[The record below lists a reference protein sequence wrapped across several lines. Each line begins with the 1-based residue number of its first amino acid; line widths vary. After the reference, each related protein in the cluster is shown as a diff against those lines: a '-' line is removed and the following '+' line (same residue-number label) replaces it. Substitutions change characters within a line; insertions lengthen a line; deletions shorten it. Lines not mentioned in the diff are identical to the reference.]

1 MKQCSPL
8 NVGDL
13 AEVILDLRLEYGD
26 TDEYFYILQDS
37 DYARIVKKYHCIGY
51 STMSRTVGMAIAMK
65 MSHTALRERVGQ
77 EERYGKEAFDAFVS
91 LLTKKLKDPAFG
103 MLAPLAYFGGTY
115 RCESEYY
122 AKSNEFTWQPFYRGS
137 ETNVPMWKGRRIY
150 KVNGQDIVEPY
161 EDKQGLGNDLGA
173 TGVVDF
179 YLPENEIQNSNS
191 P

>member
-1 MKQCSPL
+1 MKAL
-8 NVGDL
+8 
-13 AEVILDLRLEYGD
+13 
-26 TDEYFYILQDS
+26 
-37 DYARIVKKYHCIGY
+37 KY
-51 STMSRTVGMAIAMK
+51 
-65 MSHTALRERVGQ
+65 
-77 EERYGKEAFDAFVS
+77 
-91 LLTKKLKDPAFG
+91 
-103 MLAPLAYFGGTY
+103 YFGGTY

-122 AKSNEFTWQPFYRGS
+122 ATSSEFTWQPFYRGS

-150 KVNGQDIVEPY
+150 KVNGQAIVEPY